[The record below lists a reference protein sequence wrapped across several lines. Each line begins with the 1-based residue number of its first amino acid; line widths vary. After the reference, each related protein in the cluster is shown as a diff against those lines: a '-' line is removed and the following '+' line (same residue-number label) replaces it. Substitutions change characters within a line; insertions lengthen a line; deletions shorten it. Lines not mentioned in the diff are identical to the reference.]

1 MNNYILT
8 FDYELFGSGKGDVLE
23 HLVKPTVEILIV
35 LNRLNI
41 KATFFVEQL
50 EIDAIIA
57 LKESYSSSSREHKD
71 AVAIEKQLFDIIEQ
85 GHDIQLHLHPQW
97 YNAKYHNN
105 SWQLNF
111 DWWRFSAL
119 PYRSLADGTPGK
131 YELIKQGKASLERRF
146 KTVKPDYVC
155 HSFRAGGYNI
165 GADKSSIE
173 SLINNNMLLDSSVCS
188 GYFSNSKLSQYDY
201 TAVDSSLGFWRADEN
216 FLVACAENKN
226 SRQCIQLPLV
236 TVQSSFKEKLSL
248 ARMYATVKNR
258 NYKSIN
264 YNGQAL
270 QREPIHKNQ
279 LTNTNFD
286 ICLSSKAQLK
296 KLKERIAKTSTGHL
310 SFPVTLIGHP
320 KDYSWFSPMTSIL
333 KSLKKTDNFIT
344 LTDFV
349 WECNK

>member
-1 MNNYILT
+1 MSNYILT
-8 FDYELFGSGKGDVLE
+8 FDYELFGSGKGDVLG
-23 HLVKPTVEILIV
+23 HLVKPTAKIISV

-50 EIDAIIA
+50 EIDAIIG
-57 LKESYSSSSREHKD
+57 LKESYDSSSREYGD

-119 PYRSLADGTPGK
+119 PYHSLADGTPGK
-131 YELIKQGKASLERRF
+131 YELVKQGKASLEQRF
-146 KTVKPDYVC
+146 KAVKPDYVC

-165 GADKSSIE
+165 GTDKSSIE
-173 SLINNNMLLDSSVCS
+173 ALVNNDMLLDSSVCS
-188 GYFSNSKLSQYDY
+188 GFFSNSKLSQYDY
-201 TAVDSSLGFWRADEN
+201 TAVDSGLAFWRADEN
-216 FLVACAENKN
+216 FLVACTENKN
-226 SRQCIQLPLV
+226 TKQCLQLPLI

-258 NYKSIN
+258 RYKSIN
-264 YNGQAL
+264 YNGQSI
-270 QREPIHKNQ
+270 QKEPINKNR

-286 ICLSSKAQLK
+286 VCLSSNIQLK
-296 KLKERIAKTSTGHL
+296 KFKKCVTKITNGNLT
-310 SFPVTLIGHP
+310 FPVTLIGHP

-333 KSLKKTDNFIT
+333 TSFKKTDNFIT
-344 LTDFV
+344 VTDFV
-349 WECNK
+349 RECNK